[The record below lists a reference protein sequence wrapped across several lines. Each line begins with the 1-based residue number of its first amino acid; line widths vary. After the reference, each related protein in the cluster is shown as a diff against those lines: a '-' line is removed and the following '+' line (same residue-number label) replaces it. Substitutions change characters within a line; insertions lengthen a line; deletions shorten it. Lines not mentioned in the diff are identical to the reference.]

1 MEERF
6 SVILSDKNKSDVFH
20 FSFFIFSFRRKQLL
34 KKTYRLVKRGSFT
47 FVYNK
52 GERKSDKLL
61 SLVYVHAKGLRIGFS
76 VPNKVGKAV
85 VRNKLKRR
93 LRAFVCT
100 QIPFLKPVQAV
111 VTARAGADKLSYQ
124 ELCAS
129 LRELFARAK
138 LLTN

>member
-1 MEERF
+1 M
-6 SVILSDKNKSDVFH
+6 
-20 FSFFIFSFRRKQLL
+20 L

-61 SLVYVHAKGLRIGFS
+61 SLVYVPAKGLRIGFS
-76 VPNKVGKAV
+76 VPNKIGKAV

-93 LRAFVCT
+93 LRAYVRT

-111 VTARAGADKLSYQ
+111 ITARAGADKLSYD
-124 ELCAS
+124 ELCAV
-129 LRELFARAK
+129 LKGLFVKAK
-138 LLTN
+138 LLF